1 MKRTLVS
8 IIVLT
13 VILSNAIYAADACCP
28 SAKKACDIKKAEC
41 ATKPECATKAEC
53 ATKPECAKKV
63 TKEQPKKEGTSMDK
77 KGTISYCIGL
87 DMGSKFKEM
96 GVELSAD
103 MLMNGVKDGLAGSQ
117 PSLSEEDMQAAMM
130 DFQKEMM
137 AKQQEMMAKQQEE
150 MKIQGVKNKDE
161 GVKFLEENKKKEG
174 VKTTDSGLQYIILE
188 EGEGDSPKA
197 TDTVEV
203 HYKGTLLDGT
213 EFDSSY
219 KRNQPAT
226 FPLNGVIKGW
236 TEGLQLIKKGGKAKL
251 FIPSE
256 LAYGERGAGRDIG
269 PDATLIFDVELLDIK
284 KTPEAAAKP
293 KTDWAK

>member
-1 MKRTLVS
+1 MNNHKPKEKMKRTLVS

-13 VILSNAIYAADACCP
+13 VILSNAIYAADSC
-28 SAKKACDIKKAEC
+28 SAAGKPCSITKADC
-41 ATKPECATKAEC
+41 ATK
-53 ATKPECAKKV
+53 V
-63 TKEQPKKEGTSMDK
+63 TETEQPKAEGTSMDK

-96 GVELSAD
+96 GVELSPE
-103 MLMNGVKDGLAGSQ
+103 MLLKGVKDGLAGSE
-117 PSLSEEDMQAAMM
+117 PALSKEDMEAAMM

-150 MKIQGVKNKDE
+150 MKVQGGKNKEE
-161 GVKFLEENKKKEG
+161 GAKFLAENKDKEG

-188 EGEGDSPKA
+188 EGEGDAPKA

-219 KRNQPAT
+219 KRGQPAT

-251 FIPSE
+251 FIPSD
-256 LAYGERGAGRDIG
+256 LAYGPRGAGRDIG
-269 PDATLIFDVELLDIK
+269 PDATLIFEVELLDIK
-284 KTPEAAAKP
+284 PAPEAPKEAAKP
-293 KTDWAK
+293 KADWAK